1 MWLAADE
8 LMRRYVRCKITDL
21 CGFNIIYEAPASIFF
36 FCLIDGIHLV
46 IQKCKGLQLD
56 LMQCMAKHNVE
67 TTNKVRLQIG
77 IANYNEY
84 VKELEEK
91 HGMEKAATII
101 NEPMEKLKTIE
112 AAQILYR
119 IEKNQHP
126 KGAPKTKED
135 LANWTHADQVRLEKG
150 EKAYWDAVRVVGA
163 EFGADKVDRLF
174 GIQQEAKKVAQ
185 AIERL
190 APGTNAKEISAKS
203 LAKFNELMEPV
214 REKSPEA
221 KSVEELAE
229 AFKKIYP
236 TKASFDAK
244 LV

>member
-1 MWLAADE
+1 
-8 LMRRYVRCKITDL
+8 
-21 CGFNIIYEAPASIFF
+21 
-36 FCLIDGIHLV
+36 
-46 IQKCKGLQLD
+46 
-56 LMQCMAKHNVE
+56 MQCMAKYNVD
-67 TTNKVRLQIG
+67 TTNRVRLQIG
-77 IANYNEY
+77 IVNYNEY
-84 VKELEEK
+84 VKDLEEK
-91 HGMEKAATII
+91 YGKEKAAVII
-101 NEPMEKLKTIE
+101 NEPMEKLKTVE
-112 AAQILYR
+112 AAQTLYR

-163 EFGADKVDRLF
+163 EFGPDKVERLF
-174 GIQQEAKKVAQ
+174 GIQQEANRVAQ

-190 APGTNAKEISAKS
+190 APGTNAKDVSEKS
-203 LAKFNELMEPV
+203 LAKFNALMEPV
-214 REKSPEA
+214 RQKSPEA

-244 LV
+244 LA

>member
-1 MWLAADE
+1 M
-8 LMRRYVRCKITDL
+8 V
-21 CGFNIIYEAPASIFF
+21 IFP
-36 FCLIDGIHLV
+36 IV
-46 IQKCKGLQLD
+46 QKCKGLQLD
-56 LMQCMAKHNVE
+56 LMQCMAKHNVD
-67 TTNKVRLQIG
+67 TTSKVRLEIG
-77 IANYNEY
+77 IANYNQY

-91 HGMEKAATII
+91 HGKEKASAII
-101 NEPMEKLKTIE
+101 NEPMEKLRTIE
-112 AAQILYR
+112 AAQMLYR

-150 EKAYWDAVRVVGA
+150 EKAYWDALRVVGT
-163 EFGADKVDRLF
+163 EFGPDKVDRLF
-174 GIQQEAKKVAQ
+174 GIQREASKVAQ

-190 APGTNAKEISAKS
+190 APGTDAKEISAKS
-203 LAKFNELMEPV
+203 LAKFAELMEPV

-244 LV
+244 LA